1 MSTNVTITPSNL
13 TSISQAMR
21 AALSGAN
28 ACAKLGYLDQRNAFL
43 ELLTWAE
50 NEHSTIIYQATDNPN
65 QG

>member
-1 MSTNVTITPSNL
+1 MSTEVTIAPSNL
-13 TSISQAMR
+13 TAVSQAMR

-43 ELLTWAE
+43 DLLQWAE
-50 NEHSTIIYQATDNPN
+50 RQHTAIIYQVTDNPS